1 MAAATPKIKPQRK
14 CDVLTFALATSPKS
28 IQFPQNFII
37 KPMKPELKFESNR
50 QRVGFTLVEMLVV
63 IAIMSIL
70 MTAGAIGLGGMGGKG
85 VTSGVASAEGLFDEA
100 RATAVGKN
108 LRSCI
113 LVAKTLTNNKGDDL
127 RRVIVAY
134 EETEKTAGVNFGKAK
149 NPTSV
154 TPNWEISSRG
164 VILPDQ
170 TFFSKKYSKKV
181 HPSGGDIEDISD
193 SRIVDANGAALRSTS
208 PYKGSYYIYEFN
220 SEGICKTPGASFVV
234 GSGARNLTK
243 SSTEQPPKVT
253 AAGKRDFGGF
263 VVWRN
268 GRTSVFRSP
277 EQVASEIKSLDAG
290 KEF

>member
-1 MAAATPKIKPQRK
+1 MNA
-14 CDVLTFALATSPKS
+14 
-28 IQFPQNFII
+28 
-37 KPMKPELKFESNR
+37 ELKFRSNR
-50 QRVGFTLVEMLVV
+50 HRVGFTLVEMLVV

-85 VTSGVASAEGLFDEA
+85 VSSGVASAESLFDEA

-113 LVAKTLTNNKGDDL
+113 LVAKTLTNNKSDDL
-127 RRVIVAY
+127 RRLIVAY
-134 EETEKTAGVNFGKAK
+134 EETEKTVSNANFGRAK
-149 NPTSV
+149 DPTSQ

-164 VILPDQ
+164 VVLPDQ
-170 TFFSKKYSKKV
+170 TFFSMTYSKKD
-181 HPSGGDIEDISD
+181 HAAGTGTLDEITDTK
-193 SRIVDANGAALRSTS
+193 IVDASSQPLKTTS
-208 PYKGSYYIYEFN
+208 PFKGTYFIYEFN

-243 SSTEQPPKVT
+243 TSTEQAPKVT
-253 AAGKRDFGGF
+253 SAGKRDFGGF

-277 EQVASEIKSLDAG
+277 AQISNDIKDLGTG
-290 KEF
+290 KPF